1 MIYDAHMHTPLCKH
15 ALGAPEEYAAHAVK
29 RGLKGITFTC
39 HSPMP
44 KGWWPRV
51 RMDEEQLPVY
61 HELVKQCAEEFAG
74 KLEVRVGIES
84 DYFPG
89 LEDWIEKLHREN
101 PTFSHCLG
109 SVHYFAPEYM
119 EAYWDDDLVA
129 FQKLYFTHLADSAET
144 GLFDTLAHPDLIKN
158 QEPSDYIID
167 DLEEHIGKCLDRI
180 AKTGVAMELNTSGLN
195 KRYPEMNPG
204 PQILRMMSARKI
216 PVVIGSDA
224 HVPYRVAA
232 DFEDALDVIERSGFS
247 HTSTFIERERVDI
260 PIADARS
267 ALIAHE

>member
-1 MIYDAHMHTPLCKH
+1 
-15 ALGAPEEYAAHAVK
+15 
-29 RGLKGITFTC
+29 
-39 HSPMP
+39 
-44 KGWWPRV
+44 
-51 RMDEEQLPVY
+51 
-61 HELVKQCAEEFAG
+61 
-74 KLEVRVGIES
+74 
-84 DYFPG
+84 
-89 LEDWIEKLHREN
+89 
-101 PTFSHCLG
+101 
-109 SVHYFAPEYM
+109 M

-260 PIADARS
+260 PIADARG
-267 ALIAHE
+267 ALIADE